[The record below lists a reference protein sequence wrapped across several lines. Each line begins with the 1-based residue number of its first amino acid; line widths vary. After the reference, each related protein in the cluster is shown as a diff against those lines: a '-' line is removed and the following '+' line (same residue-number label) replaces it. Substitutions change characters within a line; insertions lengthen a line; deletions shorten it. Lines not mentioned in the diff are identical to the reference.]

1 MPTWIFTTGWTTTPM
16 PSDLR
21 VAGFMLLISLA
32 ATATESPPLPD
43 MNLIEFLGSVD
54 VNTKN
59 ASGTEILTAIDT
71 GLLPDLPEEPPHE
84 TK

>member
-1 MPTWIFTTGWTTTPM
+1 M

-32 ATATESPPLPD
+32 ATAAESPPPPD

-54 VNTKN
+54 AGTKS
-59 ASGTEILTAIDT
+59 ASVTEVLTDIDT
-71 GLLPDLPEEPPHE
+71 DLLPDSPEEPLYE
-84 TK
+84 

>member
-1 MPTWIFTTGWTTTPM
+1 MAPRAE
-16 PSDLR
+16 R
-21 VAGFMLLISLA
+21 VAIGLLLISLSAVA
-32 ATATESPPLPD
+32 AESSPSPD

>member
-1 MPTWIFTTGWTTTPM
+1 MPAE
-16 PSDLR
+16 LR
-21 VAGFMLLISLA
+21 AAGFMLLISLA
-32 ATATESPPLPD
+32 ATAAELPPSPD

>member
-1 MPTWIFTTGWTTTPM
+1 M

-21 VAGFMLLISLA
+21 AAGFMLLISVA
-32 ATATESPPLPD
+32 ATAAESPPLPD
-43 MNLIEFLGSVD
+43 MNLIEFLGSID

>member
-1 MPTWIFTTGWTTTPM
+1 MPAE
-16 PSDLR
+16 LR
-21 VAGFMLLISLA
+21 AAGFMLLISLA
-32 ATATESPPLPD
+32 ATAAEPPPPPD

-54 VNTKN
+54 VGTKS
-59 ASGTEILTAIDT
+59 ASGTEVLTAIDT